1 MVARMT
7 VKIEPDL
14 KKEIQAEA
22 KRRGIP
28 MSAWVRLTLTDAL
41 EAARERRQ

>member
-1 MVARMT
+1 MITRMT

-14 KKEIQAEA
+14 KEEIKAEA
-22 KRRGIP
+22 QRRGID

-41 EAARERRQ
+41 EAAKKRRQ

>member
-7 VKIEPDL
+7 IKIEPDL

-22 KRRGIP
+22 KRRGID

-41 EAARERRQ
+41 AAARERRQ

>member
-1 MVARMT
+1 MITRMT

-14 KKEIQAEA
+14 KEEIKAEA
-22 KRRGIP
+22 QRRGID

-41 EAARERRQ
+41 ESAKKRRQ

>member
-22 KRRGIP
+22 KRRGID

>member
-1 MVARMT
+1 MITRMT

-22 KRRGIP
+22 QRRGID

-41 EAARERRQ
+41 EAAKERRQ

>member
-1 MVARMT
+1 MITRMT

-14 KKEIQAEA
+14 KKEIKAEA
-22 KRRGIP
+22 QRRGID

-41 EAARERRQ
+41 EVAKERRQ

>member
-1 MVARMT
+1 MITHMP

-14 KKEIQAEA
+14 KKEIKAAAQ
-22 KRRGIP
+22 RRGID

-41 EAARERRQ
+41 DAARDRRQ

>member
-1 MVARMT
+1 MITRMT

-14 KKEIQAEA
+14 KKKIKAEA
-22 KRRGIP
+22 QRRGID

-41 EAARERRQ
+41 EAAREQRQ